1 MYGTR
6 DRSQGASSV
15 LFGVPIFLFSFLKDQ
30 RHHFPFIGFC
40 SYTVIGYISCR
51 SKYLILLWMNQSY
64 WVVVLFTQSAY
75 TVCIGYTFRKFG
87 RFFPDIFKSRIYIF
101 FRETNKYF
109 RAKGCVNQRPSE
121 YSVLSKMFTNIYQY
135 YTIIITIFVFVLKT
149 CTP

>member
-1 MYGTR
+1 MALGTDPR
-6 DRSQGASSV
+6 GASSV

-64 WVVVLFTQSAY
+64 WVVVLFTQFALDTPSENL
-75 TVCIGYTFRKFG
+75 VV
-87 RFFPDIFKSRIYIF
+87 FFPDIFKSRIYIF

-109 RAKGCVNQRPSE
+109 RAKGCVNQRPSK

>member
-1 MYGTR
+1 MALGTDPR
-6 DRSQGASSV
+6 GASSV

-64 WVVVLFTQSAY
+64 WVVVLFTQSVY

-87 RFFPDIFKSRIYIF
+87 RFFQIYLSQEYIF
-101 FRETNKYF
+101 SFEKRINTF
-109 RAKGCVNQRPSE
+109 ALRGVSIKGP
-121 YSVLSKMFTNIYQY
+121 LNIVCSQKCLQT
-135 YTIIITIFVFVLKT
+135 YTSIIL
-149 CTP
+149 